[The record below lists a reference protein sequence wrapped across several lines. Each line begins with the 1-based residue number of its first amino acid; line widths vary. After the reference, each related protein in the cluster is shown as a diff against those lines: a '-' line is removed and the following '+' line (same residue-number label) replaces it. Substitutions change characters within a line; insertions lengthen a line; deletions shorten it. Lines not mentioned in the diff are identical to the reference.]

1 MNTADQQKC
10 LSILTATITAQPV
23 DWQVIVKAIEEQMA
37 IKNWLKVRGVLQWM
51 INQGQ
56 VKRVA
61 SVHVEEYYAV

>member
-1 MNTADQQKC
+1 MNAADQQKC
-10 LSILTATITAQPV
+10 LTILTATITAQPV
-23 DWQVIVKAIEEQMA
+23 DWKVIVTAVEAQMV

-56 VKRVA
+56 VKRFA